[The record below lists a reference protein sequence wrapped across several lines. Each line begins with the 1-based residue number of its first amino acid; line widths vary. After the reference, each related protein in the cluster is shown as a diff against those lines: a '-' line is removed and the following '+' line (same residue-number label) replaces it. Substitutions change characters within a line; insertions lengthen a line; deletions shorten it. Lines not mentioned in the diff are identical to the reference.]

1 MIANIALRVNCSL
14 GTNAA
19 VEIIVNIPNVKNM
32 FFFFML
38 IAFNKDRIIYSK
50 SYESM

>member
-14 GTNAA
+14 GTNTA
-19 VEIIVNIPNVKNM
+19 VEIIINIPNVKNM

-38 IAFNKDRIIYSK
+38 IAFNKNRIIF
-50 SYESM
+50 